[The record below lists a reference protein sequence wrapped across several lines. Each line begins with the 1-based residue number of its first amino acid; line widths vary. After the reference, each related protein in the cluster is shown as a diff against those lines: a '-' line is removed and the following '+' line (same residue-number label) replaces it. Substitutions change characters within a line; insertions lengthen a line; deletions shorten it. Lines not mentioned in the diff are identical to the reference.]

1 MPLISSACPF
11 VNPYL
16 SLFVHSWPS
25 FLFQI
30 WSVLT
35 LATWPMQFS
44 DQLSFW
50 SFFPVK
56 PAHKPCRAKGKYPIQ
71 SRFSLMGWKKKT
83 KTRMLSTQKFILQ
96 MLLQISTLTRPA
108 IFPNPI
114 SSFKSTRIYL
124 FLLKLPFLF
133 THCFASIP

>member
-1 MPLISSACPF
+1 MPLISSAFPF

-71 SRFSLMGWKKKT
+71 SRFSLMGWKKK
-83 KTRMLSTQKFILQ
+83 KPK
-96 MLLQISTLTRPA
+96 PECC
-108 IFPNPI
+108 
-114 SSFKSTRIYL
+114 
-124 FLLKLPFLF
+124 LLKNSFFKCCYKSQPSLDLQYSLILSVPSKALEFIY
-133 THCFASIP
+133 SS